1 MSGRKRGWGTIFMSV
16 FGVYGRRRT
25 MKYIKLNQDKL
36 KMNLQ
41 MFTGDEAD
49 GGNGDGGQ
57 STEPITFASQAEFD
71 SAVDKRTAKALETAQ
86 NKWQEQLE
94 QTRQAALTEGQRMA
108 QMTAEERE
116 AEKARQQSEAEAKR
130 EADLTR
136 RELRLTA
143 LEELETRN
151 LDKRLIEAV
160 ALTNAEDCTNSINAI
175 ETAFREA
182 VEAGVNERLQR
193 SAEIP
198 GGGGANTNQ
207 PESRAKRLAQ
217 NNAGQQKESKFFN

>member
-1 MSGRKRGWGTIFMSV
+1 
-16 FGVYGRRRT
+16 

-41 MFTGDEAD
+41 MFADGGTD

-86 NKWQEQLE
+86 AKWQEQLE
-94 QTRQAALTEGQRMA
+94 QERQAALTEGQRMA
-108 QMTAEERE
+108 QMSEEERKKE
-116 AEKARQQSEAEAKR
+116 EARQQSEAEAKR

-143 LEELETRN
+143 HEELVKRGLKPRLADIVNLTSAEECTKSINLIEEVIRESLEEEVN
-151 LDKRLIEAV
+151 DRLK
-160 ALTNAEDCTNSINAI
+160 
-175 ETAFREA
+175 
-182 VEAGVNERLQR
+182 R
-193 SAEIP
+193 SAETP
-198 GGGGANTNQ
+198 GGSASSA
-207 PESRAKRLAQ
+207 SRTKTGEFGKSLAGKTTKVVENPYFK
-217 NNAGQQKESKFFN
+217 NN